1 MAFAQGFW
9 ASVRSPT
16 TTSRKVRG
24 FTLIELMVVVVII
37 AILAVIAVPLFSARL
52 QGRRIFQVAGRIADL
67 YRGSRTRALAR
78 GAAVVVRLNPT
89 NDTLTVLEGVQGTA
103 AATAS
108 GTGKQT
114 CGNLPSRGC
123 LTNNWGNL
131 GSGTVIGTA
140 RQIEGIGNEAVQTSY
155 TIGTGS
161 KVDSQQLDLC
171 FSPAGR
177 TYYNNSATWTPNAW
191 TQLTTP
197 LVIEVES
204 NNPAATTPRKY
215 SVVVM
220 PNGTARLAL

>member
-1 MAFAQGFW
+1 MRAL
-9 ASVRSPT
+9 T

-37 AILAVIAVPLFSARL
+37 AILAVIAVPLFAAQLRAR
-52 QGRRIFQVAGRIADL
+52 RVFQTAGKMADL

-78 GAAVVVRLNPT
+78 GAAVVVRLDPT
-89 NDTLTVLEGVQGTA
+89 ADTITVLEGVVGTV

-114 CGNLPSRGC
+114 CGNLPTRGC

-131 GSGTVIGTA
+131 GGGAVIGTA
-140 RQIEGIGNEAVQTSY
+140 RVIEGMANENIEAGY

-161 KVDSQQLDLC
+161 RSDTQQVDIC

-177 TYYNNSATWTPNAW
+177 AYVNVTATWTPSNWVPLAS
-191 TQLTTP
+191 P
-197 LVIEVES
+197 LVIDVGAKTAS
-204 NNPAATTPRKY
+204 GSTLRKY
-215 SVVVM
+215 NVVVM